1 MDLMDDHQQYQESL
15 ALHALEALDATE
27 ARSLEAHLASCA
39 ECRAAL
45 SEWRDATGLLAHAS
59 TPKAPSDELRAR
71 ILAAARAETRAS
83 QPLETSARVVPMP
96 IAPRRSNLWP
106 NVLRIAAAVAI
117 VGLLVGVIVMWRRD
131 VLSRREIARITR
143 EKARAENL
151 LAREREARAKEG
163 DAIAMLNSRDTK
175 KMELAGTE
183 TAQNARGTFVYD
195 PKTGHGML
203 MTEGLPATPADKQYE
218 VWFIPK
224 GHTPMPGKMFTVD
237 ASGRAMV
244 AGEIPLEARANAVI
258 AITLEPKKGSAAPT
272 SAIYLSSPSS

>member
-1 MDLMDDHQQYQESL
+1 MDDHQQYQESL
-15 ALHALEALDATE
+15 ALHALDALDASE

-45 SEWRDATGLLAHAS
+45 IEWRDATGLLAYAS
-59 TPKAPSDELRAR
+59 TPSAPSDELRGR
-71 ILAAARAETRAS
+71 ILAAARTETRTPQTEAS
-83 QPLETSARVVPMP
+83 AKVVPLP

-106 NVLRIAAAVAI
+106 NLMRIAAAIAI
-117 VGLLVGVIVMWRRD
+117 VGLLIGMIVFWRRD
-131 VLSRREIARITR
+131 VRMQRDIARLTR
-143 EKARAENL
+143 ERNRTADQ
-151 LAREREARAKEG
+151 LAREREARAKEH
-163 DAIAMLNSRDTK
+163 DAVAMLNSRDTK
-175 KMELAGTE
+175 KMDLAGTQ
-183 TAQNARGTFVYD
+183 TAQNARGTFVFD

-203 MTEGLPATPADKQYE
+203 MTEGLPAAPADKAYE

-237 ASGRAMV
+237 SSGRAMV
-244 AGEIPLEARANAVI
+244 SGEIPLEARANAVI

>member
-1 MDLMDDHQQYQESL
+1 MDEHQQYQESL
-15 ALHALEALDATE
+15 ALHALDALDPAE
-27 ARSLEAHLASCA
+27 ARSLEAHLATCA
-39 ECRAAL
+39 ECQAAL
-45 SEWRDATGLLAHAS
+45 SEWRDATGLLAHAT

-71 ILAAARAETRAS
+71 ILAAAQAEPHAPQTAS
-83 QPLETSARVVPMP
+83 RVVQMP
-96 IAPRRSNLWP
+96 IAGRRSNLRA
-106 NVLRIAAAVAI
+106 NVLRIAAAIAI
-117 VGLLVGVIVMWRRD
+117 VGLLIGVIVMWRRD
-131 VLSRREIARITR
+131 VLSRRELARVTR
-143 EKARAENL
+143 EKTRAENL
-151 LAREREARAKEG
+151 LALEREARAKER

-175 KMELAGTE
+175 KMELAGTQ
-183 TAQNARGTFVYD
+183 TAQNARGTFVFD

-237 ASGRAMV
+237 KSGRAMV
-244 AGEIPLEARANAVI
+244 AGEIPLEARLNVVI

>member
-1 MDLMDDHQQYQESL
+1 MLD
-15 ALHALEALDATE
+15 ALDAAE

-45 SEWRDATGLLAHAS
+45 IEWRDATGLLAYAA
-59 TPKAPSDELRAR
+59 TPAAPGDELRGR
-71 ILAAARAETRAS
+71 ILAAARTETRTPQTEAS
-83 QPLETSARVVPMP
+83 AKVVPLP

-106 NVLRIAAAVAI
+106 NLMRIAAAIAI
-117 VGLLVGVIVMWRRD
+117 VGLLIGMIVFWRRD
-131 VLSRREIARITR
+131 VRMQRDIARLTHER
-143 EKARAENL
+143 NRTADQ
-151 LAREREARAKEG
+151 LAREREARAKEH
-163 DAIAMLNSRDTK
+163 DAVAMLNSRDTK
-175 KMELAGTE
+175 KMELAGTQ
-183 TAQNARGTFVYD
+183 TAQNARGTFVFD

-203 MTEGLPATPADKQYE
+203 MTEGLPAAPADKAYE

-237 ASGRAMV
+237 SSGRAMV
-244 AGEIPLEARANAVI
+244 SGEIPLEARANAVI

>member
-1 MDLMDDHQQYQESL
+1 MDDHQQYQELL
-15 ALHALEALDATE
+15 ALHALDALDVAE

-45 SEWRDATGLLAHAS
+45 GEWRDATGLLAHAS
-59 TPKAPSDELRAR
+59 TPAAPSDAVRAG
-71 ILAAARAETRAS
+71 ILAAARRETRAP
-83 QPLETSARVVPMP
+83 QTSSRVVQMP
-96 IAPRRSNLWP
+96 IAAGRSNLWS
-106 NVLRIAAAVAI
+106 NALRIAAAVAI
-117 VGLLVGVIVMWRRD
+117 VGLLTGVIVMWRRD
-131 VLSRREIARITR
+131 VLSRREIVRITR
-143 EKARAENL
+143 EKTKAENL
-151 LAREREARAKEG
+151 LAGEREARAKER
-163 DAIAMLNSRDTK
+163 DALAMLNSRDTK
-175 KMELAGTE
+175 KMELAGTQ

-203 MTEGLPATPADKQYE
+203 MTEGLPVTPADKQYE

-244 AGEIPLEARANAVI
+244 SGEIPMEARTSAVI

-272 SAIYLSSPSS
+272 GAIYISSPSS

>member
-1 MDLMDDHQQYQESL
+1 MDDHQQYQESL
-15 ALHALEALDATE
+15 ALHALDALDVAE

-45 SEWRDATGLLAHAS
+45 RDWRDASGLLAHAA
-59 TPKAPSDELRAR
+59 TPAAPSDELRAR
-71 ILAAARAETRAS
+71 ILAAARAETHAP
-83 QPLETSARVVPMP
+83 QAAAKVVPMP
-96 IAPRRSNLWP
+96 IAPRRSNLWA

-117 VGLLVGVIVMWRRD
+117 VGLLIGVIVMWRRD
-131 VLSRREIARITR
+131 VSSRREIVRITR
-143 EKARAENL
+143 EKTRAENL
-151 LAREREARAKEG
+151 LAREREARAKER

-175 KMELAGTE
+175 KMELAGTQ

-244 AGEIPLEARANAVI
+244 SGEMPLEARTSAVI

>member
-1 MDLMDDHQQYQESL
+1 MDDHQQYQESL

>member
-1 MDLMDDHQQYQESL
+1 MDDHQQYQEWL
-15 ALHALEALDATE
+15 ALHALDALDAAE
-27 ARSLEAHLASCA
+27 ARSLEEHLASCA
-39 ECRAAL
+39 ECRASL

-59 TPKAPSDELRAR
+59 TPAAPGDELRRR
-71 ILAAARAETRAS
+71 ILAAARTETRAPQTES
-83 QPLETSARVVPMP
+83 SARVVPMP
-96 IAPRRSNLWP
+96 IEPRRSNLWS

-143 EKARAENL
+143 EKTRAENL
-151 LAREREARAKEG
+151 LAREREARAKER
-163 DAIAMLNSRDTK
+163 DALAMLNSRDTK
-175 KMELAGTE
+175 KMELAGTQ
-183 TAQNARGTFVYD
+183 TAQNARGTFVFD

-218 VWFIPK
+218 VWYIPK

-244 AGEIPLEARANAVI
+244 SGEIPLEARANAVI

-272 SAIYLSSPSS
+272 SAIYLTSPSS

>member
-1 MDLMDDHQQYQESL
+1 MDLMDDHQQYQEWL

-27 ARSLEAHLASCA
+27 ARSLEAHLATCA

-71 ILAAARAETRAS
+71 ILAAARVETRAPQTGS
-83 QPLETSARVVPMP
+83 SAKVVPMP
-96 IAPRRSNLWP
+96 TAPLRSNLWP

-117 VGLLVGVIVMWRRD
+117 VGLLVGLIVMWRRD
-131 VLSRREIARITR
+131 VFSRRELARITR
-143 EKARAENL
+143 EKTRAENL

-175 KMELAGTE
+175 RMELAGTE

>member
-1 MDLMDDHQQYQESL
+1 MDDHQQYQELL
-15 ALHALEALDATE
+15 ALHALDALDAAE
-27 ARSLEAHLASCA
+27 ARLLEAHLATCA

-45 SEWRDATGLLAHAS
+45 IEWRDATGLLVHAA
-59 TPKAPSDELRAR
+59 TPSAPSDELRAR
-71 ILAAARAETRAS
+71 ILAAARAETRAP
-83 QPLETSARVVPMP
+83 QTANSAKVVPMP

-106 NVLRIAAAVAI
+106 NVFRIAAAVAI

-131 VLSRREIARITR
+131 VSSRREIGRITR
-143 EKARAENL
+143 EKTRAENL
-151 LAREREARAKEG
+151 LAREREARAKER

-175 KMELAGTE
+175 KMELAGTQ
-183 TAQNARGTFVYD
+183 TAQNARGTFVFD
-195 PKTGHGML
+195 PRTGHGML
-203 MTEGLPATPADKQYE
+203 MTEGLPVTPADKQYE

-244 AGEIPLEARANAVI
+244 SGEIPLEARANAVI